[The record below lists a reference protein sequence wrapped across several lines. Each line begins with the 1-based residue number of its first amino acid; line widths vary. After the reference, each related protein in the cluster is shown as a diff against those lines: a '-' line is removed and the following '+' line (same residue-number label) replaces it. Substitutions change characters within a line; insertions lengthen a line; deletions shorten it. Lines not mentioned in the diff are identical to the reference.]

1 MATARILLVDD
12 EQGILNTLTI
22 LLKSEGFETTAAL
35 GAEKALQILMEQ
47 EFDLMISDIRMAPM
61 NGMELLRIVHDT
73 YPNMAVIMLTA
84 YGQVDSAIEADQLG
98 ASAYVKKPFR
108 TEELLMA
115 IEKALDY
122 RKLLSDQANNF

>member
-1 MATARILLVDD
+1 MARILLVDD
-12 EQGILNTLTI
+12 EQGILNTLAI
-22 LLKSEGFETTAAL
+22 LLKSEGFEVTPSL
-35 GAEKALQILMEQ
+35 GAEKALQILQEQ
-47 EFDLMISDIRMAPM
+47 EKEFDLMISDIRMAPM

>member
-1 MATARILLVDD
+1 MARILLVDD

-22 LLKSEGFETTAAL
+22 LLKSEGFEPAAAL
-35 GAEKALQILMEQ
+35 GAEKALQILIEE

-61 NGMELLRIVHDT
+61 NGMELLRIVHET

-122 RKLLSDQANNF
+122 RKLLSDQA

>member
-1 MATARILLVDD
+1 MARILLVDD

-22 LLKSEGFETTAAL
+22 LLKSEGFEPAAAL
-35 GAEKALQILMEQ
+35 GAEKALQILMEE

-61 NGMELLRIVHDT
+61 NGMELLRIVHET

-122 RKLLSDQANNF
+122 RKLLSDQANNYNG